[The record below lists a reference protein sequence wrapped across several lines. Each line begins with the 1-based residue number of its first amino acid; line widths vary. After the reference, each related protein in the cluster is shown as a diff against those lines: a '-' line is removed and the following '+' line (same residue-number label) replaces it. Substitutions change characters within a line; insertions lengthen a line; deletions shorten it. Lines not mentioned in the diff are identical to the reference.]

1 MPPSCFFATRLCA
14 LISRAAA
21 DKAAS
26 ADNPPSV
33 PAPPSPVQ
41 DMAGAGVDAVVSGIT
56 DATSAAADA
65 VVKAAVSADAAISVS
80 LFLILV
86 AAIFLIGVLGEVVFE
101 KTGVPDVVWLI
112 LVGIFVG
119 PVLGLASRDVLGQV
133 APYFGALT
141 LIIVLFNGGSEL
153 RLGDLKQ
160 AAPRAMLLAILTF
173 LFSAAALTLLSMGA
187 RELGWLPPAWT
198 WMHGVCLGAI
208 LGGSSSIVVMPALR
222 KAKLNA
228 DLTNLTNLESA
239 LTDSFC
245 VVAVGASI
253 QIMLTGSSDVGAAAT
268 ALGKSFGIG
277 IALGA
282 IAGILA
288 LLILRKLAKSEHAY
302 PLTLGALIVLY
313 VIVDE
318 MEGSAALAIL
328 TTAIILGNAK
338 FFSRRIGLAQDAY
351 LDRGIKDVHGQIT
364 FFIKSFFFTFIG
376 AMLGAPWGL
385 VLVGILFGISLLLV
399 RIPAVFLATMRSTL
413 DMDSRK
419 IAAVFLPRGM
429 AAGVLAMMPHT
440 MGVPGTEKLPVLVFA
455 AIVTT
460 IVLFSAGFPIL
471 KWHLARAK
479 QRGTPEAAHT
489 PPIEGEASSAQDKA
503 PPEKTTATSKAEPR
517 AIFDL
522 GDAPR
527 PSAPE
532 AKPFLKLKVDPLP
545 IDEMGFSAAPPPP
558 AEAADTTTASGEDGA
573 GMAPSPP
580 AQEGSLP
587 VAGTRGPKNPAHH
600 DRQSTD
606 SGREAMTAAD
616 ASLQDEGGA
625 AHG

>member
-1 MPPSCFFATRLCA
+1 MSPLCLCSARLAALLSSAAAEGTAFGNPLLVPTPAAPIQEVASAGITATSGA
-14 LISRAAA
+14 VAGAASAVANTAAKAAAAA
-21 DKAAS
+21 D
-26 ADNPPSV
+26 
-33 PAPPSPVQ
+33 PAL
-41 DMAGAGVDAVVSGIT
+41 
-56 DATSAAADA
+56 
-65 VVKAAVSADAAISVS
+65 SVS

-119 PVLGLASRDVLGQV
+119 PISGLASRDVLGQV

-153 RLGDLKQ
+153 RLSDLKQ

-187 RELGWLPPAWT
+187 RELGWLPKAWS

-222 KAKLNA
+222 KAKLKA

-253 QIMLTGSSDVGAAAT
+253 QIMLTGSSDVSAAAT

-282 IAGILA
+282 VAGILA

-318 MEGSAALAIL
+318 LEGSAALAIL

-338 FFSRRIGLAQDAY
+338 FFSRRIGLAQEAY

-385 VLVGILFGISLLLV
+385 VLMGILFGISLLLV
-399 RIPAVFLATMRSTL
+399 RIPAVFLATMHSTL

-471 KWHLARAK
+471 KWHIARAK
-479 QRGTPEAAHT
+479 ERG
-489 PPIEGEASSAQDKA
+489 ASEMCPVPAGDKA
-503 PPEKTTATSKAEPR
+503 TPALAKVPTEKSISTSKDESR
-517 AIFDL
+517 GLFDL
-522 GDAPR
+522 DETSRPR
-527 PSAPE
+527 VPE
-532 AKPFLKLKVDPLP
+532 TKPFLKLEVAPLP
-545 IDEMGFSAAPPPP
+545 VDEMGFSAPAIAEPKDPALPEESCSIEEQVVQQAPVLVDSGAEVSQEAP
-558 AEAADTTTASGEDGA
+558 AAKGLARDVDRGPVSQTSAADCDLDTS
-573 GMAPSPP
+573 S
-580 AQEGSLP
+580 
-587 VAGTRGPKNPAHH
+587 
-600 DRQSTD
+600 
-606 SGREAMTAAD
+606 
-616 ASLQDEGGA
+616 
-625 AHG
+625 HG

>member
-1 MPPSCFFATRLCA
+1 MSTSCLLTPHLAA
-14 LISRAAA
+14 LASTAAA
-21 DKAAS
+21 SVAPQGTAEGSAGLEGVAS
-26 ADNPPSV
+26 AVAS
-33 PAPPSPVQ
+33 AP
-41 DMAGAGVDAVVSGIT
+41 T
-56 DATSAAADA
+56 L
-65 VVKAAVSADAAISVS
+65 SVS

-119 PVLGLASRDVLGQV
+119 PVSGLAARDVLGQV

-153 RLGDLKQ
+153 RLADLKQ

-187 RELGWLPPAWT
+187 KELGWLPPQWT

-253 QIMLTGSSDVGAAAT
+253 QIMLTGSSDVSAAAM

-313 VIVDE
+313 VIVDGL
-318 MEGSAALAIL
+318 EGSAALAIL
-328 TTAIILGNAK
+328 TTAIILGNAR

-351 LDRGIKDVHGQIT
+351 LDRGIRDVHGQIT

-385 VLVGILFGISLLLV
+385 VLVGILFGFSLLLV
-399 RIPAVFLATMRSTL
+399 RIPAVFLATLHSTL

-440 MGVPGTEKLPVLVFA
+440 MGVPGTEELPVLVFA

-460 IVLFSAGFPIL
+460 IVLFSAGFPML
-471 KWHLARAK
+471 KWRLARAK
-479 QRGTPEAAHT
+479 QCG
-489 PPIEGEASSAQDKA
+489 
-503 PPEKTTATSKAEPR
+503 
-517 AIFDL
+517 
-522 GDAPR
+522 
-527 PSAPE
+527 APE
-532 AKPFLKLKVDPLP
+532 AGPLPTEATAPARPSPSEKPEARSPASTRPLFDLQEAVAQPNLPEDKPFLKLKVAPLP
-545 IDEMGFSAAPPPP
+545 VDEMGFSAPDSPEAPPAALATASEAEATEGAPAEGQEAPGVAPGAPETERPP
-558 AEAADTTTASGEDGA
+558 AER
-573 GMAPSPP
+573 
-580 AQEGSLP
+580 LP
-587 VAGTRGPKNPAHH
+587 
-600 DRQSTD
+600 
-606 SGREAMTAAD
+606 
-616 ASLQDEGGA
+616 GA
-625 AHG
+625 AEDAAAQG